1 MGVCFLLLSKDLTEE
16 GGLEGGLL
24 ACGTAGSWQQT
35 QWWEGSLLKA
45 PLVEAAWG
53 MGQSINVGVV
63 ELAGPEQWEGT
74 LQQEDSPPVSEK
86 NSLLLL
92 LHSFQ
97 ILGKNLP
104 SLLCLGFLPQ
114 LLNSQR
120 D

>member
-1 MGVCFLLLSKDLTEE
+1 MGVWFLLLSKDLTGE

-45 PLVEAAWG
+45 LLVEAAWG

-74 LQQEDSPPVSEK
+74 PQQEDSPPTSDK
-86 NSLLLL
+86 TLLY
-92 LHSFQ
+92 SSFIIFQ
-97 ILGKNLP
+97 ILGKNPP
-104 SLLCLGFLPQ
+104 SLLCRGFCLKC
-114 LLNSQR
+114 LIHR